1 MNPLP
6 PWDGT
11 AHNFSLLMITH
22 TDVLGL
28 CAYYIGRVRAKSQ
41 MHSTITT
48 TISKRI
54 YFRFLRGESV
64 WSPPAFFDSES
75 EPVFGLSSGVGASF
89 FFDG

>member
-48 TISKRI
+48 TISKKNLLSLPQRGVSLVTASLL
-54 YFRFLRGESV
+54 RF
-64 WSPPAFFDSES
+64 
-75 EPVFGLSSGVGASF
+75 GVGTGLWFVVRCGSVVLL
-89 FFDG
+89 